1 MAKKEKYRFQLTT
14 EQLLKQYER
23 EEYRPRVL
31 LTGAKQ
37 RSVDIHLPNEPI
49 QYEVVYATGY
59 DVGDAYPVAFEEEMK
74 SYAGAVDRP
83 LHEQIHLVLY
93 CIHAPHRRITAVDLR
108 TIRLF
113 QEKDFPILVVLT
125 GAERVEEEI
134 IEQFRRA
141 FQHEQLP
148 YMEMTDERS
157 SVVPLYR
164 WLNAHCEE
172 GMKTR
177 AEQLQFHDLEVAKK
191 DVEKS
196 IRRHVAAAFA
206 VGFTPIPFADGPIL
220 LANQAKM
227 LSKVLETYQLGSLA
241 SHIQSIIAALG
252 VGELVSQFGR
262 YLVAQIV
269 KFIPGVGTVAGGVIN
284 GTVASAITISLG
296 LTVSEMS
303 YQAAK
308 QKIVD
313 PQLEIGTFFKETFSQ
328 ETIRELFQGFLKVE
342 TERLKK
348 KTDE

>member
-1 MAKKEKYRFQLTT
+1 MAKKENNRFQFTT
-14 EQLLKQYER
+14 EQLLKQYESDG
-23 EEYRPRVL
+23 YRPRVL

-37 RSVDIHLPNEPI
+37 QVPTIHLPDEPI
-49 QYEVVYATGY
+49 QYEIIHAAGY
-59 DVGDAYPVAFEEEMK
+59 DVGDAYPVMFEQEMNK
-74 SYAGAVDRP
+74 IATMVEQP
-83 LHEQIHLVLY
+83 LHEQAHLVLY

-113 QEKDFPILVVLT
+113 QEEKFPTLVVLT
-125 GAERVEEEI
+125 GIEQVEEYVV
-134 IEQFRRA
+134 EQFRRA
-141 FQHEQLP
+141 FQHEQLA
-148 YMEMTDERS
+148 YTEVTDEATS
-157 SVVPLYR
+157 IVPLYR

-172 GMKTR
+172 GMTARVEK
-177 AEQLQFHDLEVAKK
+177 LQFHDLEVAKK
-191 DVEKS
+191 EVEKS

-227 LSKVLETYQLGSLA
+227 LSKVLDTYQLGSLA

-262 YLVAQIV
+262 YIVAQIV
-269 KFIPGVGTVAGGVIN
+269 KFIPGVGTVAGGMIN

-308 QKIVD
+308 QKITD
-313 PQLEIGTFFKETFSQ
+313 PQLEVGAFFKETFSQ
-328 ETIRELFQGFLKVE
+328 ETIRELFQGFLKIE

>member
-1 MAKKEKYRFQLTT
+1 MAKKEIYRFQLTT
-14 EQLLKQYER
+14 EQLLKQYESDG
-23 EEYRPRVL
+23 YRPRVF

-37 RSVDIHLPNEPI
+37 RVPKIHLPNEPI
-49 QYEVVYATGY
+49 QYEIVHAEGY
-59 DVGDAYPVAFEEEMK
+59 DVGDAYPVTFEQEMK
-74 SYAGAVDRP
+74 KIATTSEQP
-83 LHEQIHLVLY
+83 LHEQVHLVLY
-93 CIHAPHRRITAVDLR
+93 CVHAPNRRITAVDLR
-108 TIRLF
+108 TIQLF
-113 QEKDFPILVVLT
+113 QEEGFPTLVVLT
-125 GAERVEEEI
+125 GVEKIEEMI

-141 FQHEQLP
+141 FQQEQLA
-148 YMEMTDERS
+148 YTEVTDENS
-157 SVVPLYR
+157 SIVPLYR

-172 GMKTR
+172 GVTAR
-177 AEQLQFHDLEVAKK
+177 AEKLQFHDLEIAKK
-191 DVEKS
+191 EVEKS

-262 YLVAQIV
+262 YIVAQIV
-269 KFIPGVGTVAGGVIN
+269 KFIPGVGTVAGGMIN

-328 ETIRELFQGFLKVE
+328 ETIRELFQGFLTTE